1 MSQTGGLFSSV
12 STLLASVL
20 GIAQT
25 RLALLANE
33 VEEQKIH
40 LLSVFF
46 CGVLLLFFFVMG
58 LILSTLF
65 IIGYFWQA
73 YGLLVLAMVAAGYL
87 GIALVFAIV
96 VTVQIRNRPKAF
108 AISLAELSKDRTTL
122 ESAQ

>member
-1 MSQTGGLFSSV
+1 
-12 STLLASVL
+12 
-20 GIAQT
+20 
-25 RLALLANE
+25 
-33 VEEQKIH
+33 
-40 LLSVFF
+40 
-46 CGVLLLFFFVMG
+46 MG

-73 YGLLVLAMVAAGYL
+73 YGLLILAMVAAGYL

-108 AISLAELSKDRTTL
+108 AISLAELSKDRTAL

>member
-108 AISLAELSKDRTTL
+108 AISLAELSKDRTAL

>member
-73 YGLLVLAMVAAGYL
+73 YGLLILAMVAAGYL

-108 AISLAELSKDRTTL
+108 AISLAELSKDRTAL